1 VRGQVSHTYK
11 TTGKIIVLYTLTF
24 ICSDTN
30 WKTQVVLMTACI
42 PFVQSA
48 LKFFMIAIM
57 IFWSCVVPNNI
68 KMDFYAGGCGGM
80 EWIDLAQDRD

>member
-1 VRGQVSHTYK
+1 
-11 TTGKIIVLYTLTF
+11 
-24 ICSDTN
+24 
-30 WKTQVVLMTACI
+30 MTACI